1 MVKNIMKNWTLVLFT
16 GVVLICC
23 KNPPDPIYDL
33 VIRNGTLI
41 DGTGAAAL
49 AGDLAV
55 VDDRIVAIG
64 TIPGTG
70 KSEID
75 ATGLVVAPGFID
87 IHSHSEYVI
96 LKDGNAQSKIRQG
109 VTTEVFGE
117 KFSPGPFLGEMNP
130 RVVDTEYGRDTISSL
145 KDYFEIVEKNGV
157 AVNILSYVGIGNVWQ
172 SVMGY
177 DFEAPDEEQ
186 WMTMLE
192 IVHQAMKDGA
202 FGLSSQLAE
211 IPGSLIETKQVVEL
225 CKVVSQYGGIYAT
238 HMRNEGLEVF
248 KAVQEAIEIGENAKV
263 PVDIFHLKIADQQ
276 YWGRMNEIVELISS
290 ARARGVDVYA
300 NVYPYTRGSNNL
312 VTIIPPWA
320 HQGGVES
327 MLARLEN
334 PETRARIK
342 RDIENGIEGWYNHYT
357 AIGKDWSR
365 MLLCEG
371 EYAGMA
377 MDTVIA
383 MRATNSSEPLEVYL
397 DLLIENGGS
406 ISTVYAHHTE
416 EDMNLAMIQ
425 PWCSIGSDGYAYAI
439 EGPLRQG
446 NPHPRSFG
454 TFPRVLGLYSRE
466 RQLISLEEAVYK
478 MTGLNARKL
487 GITDRGSLVE
497 GSFADITLF
506 DPEEIID
513 KAHYLQPFQYNAG
526 IRYVMVN
533 GTMVLEGETHTNKRP
548 GQVLRNSQP
557 SSLSKSD

>member
-1 MVKNIMKNWTLVLFT
+1 
-16 GVVLICC
+16 
-23 KNPPDPIYDL
+23 
-33 VIRNGTLI
+33 
-41 DGTGAAAL
+41 
-49 AGDLAV
+49 
-55 VDDRIVAIG
+55 
-64 TIPGTG
+64 
-70 KSEID
+70 
-75 ATGLVVAPGFID
+75 
-87 IHSHSEYVI
+87 
-96 LKDGNAQSKIRQG
+96 
-109 VTTEVFGE
+109 
-117 KFSPGPFLGEMNP
+117 
-130 RVVDTEYGRDTISSL
+130 
-145 KDYFEIVEKNGV
+145 
-157 AVNILSYVGIGNVWQ
+157 
-172 SVMGY
+172 MGY

-557 SSLSKSD
+557 SSISKSD

>member
-1 MVKNIMKNWTLVLFT
+1 MKNWTLVLFT

-548 GQVLRNSQP
+548 GQVLRNSPP
-557 SSLSKSD
+557 SSISKSD

>member
-1 MVKNIMKNWTLVLFT
+1 MVKNTIKNWTLVLFT
-16 GVVLICC
+16 AAVFISC

-41 DGTGAAAL
+41 DGTGASAL

-55 VDDRIVAIG
+55 VDDKIVAIG
-64 TIPGTG
+64 NIPGTG

-117 KFSPGPFLGEMNP
+117 KFSPGPFLREMNP

-177 DFEAPDEEQ
+177 DFETPDEEQ

-248 KAVQEAIEIGENAKV
+248 EAVQEAIEIGENAKV

-276 YWGRMNEIVELISS
+276 YWGRMSEIVELISS
-290 ARARGVDVYA
+290 ARARGVDIYA

-327 MLARLEN
+327 MLARLDN

-454 TFPRVLGLYSRE
+454 TFPRVLGLYARE
-466 RQLISLEEAVYK
+466 RQLISLEEAVHK

-487 GITDRGSLVE
+487 GITDRGTLVE
-497 GSFADITLF
+497 GSFADITIF
-506 DPEEIID
+506 DPDEIID
-513 KAHYLQPFQYNAG
+513 KAHYLQPFQYNKG

-533 GTMVLEGETHTNKRP
+533 GTMVLEGETHTTKRP
-548 GQVLRNSQP
+548 GMVLRHSPP
-557 SSLSKSD
+557 SSISKLD